1 MDVGA
6 VKAHM
11 IRRSSLVQPFLD
23 EIDFAFELVVG
34 YGRSRSVAVQ
44 GTVCSQARLGR
55 FSSLVPFA
63 AFLGRLTR

>member
-6 VKAHM
+6 VKAPM

-44 GTVCSQARLGR
+44 GTVCSQARLYH
-55 FSSLVPFA
+55 SPFA
-63 AFLGRLTR
+63 LRCSQLCQL